1 MTVAFDATLIATSIR
16 EFETTPPVKR
26 ANLTDLLFRVNQ
38 GIDILEL
45 NWSQLPEEVRT
56 PIKLGVY
63 KIAERK
69 LRLHER
75 FWIYVFLVRFAMDR
89 QVLAR
94 YFETATR
101 LENALFDLIERDDP
115 HYAGQFS
122 AALMGHSAAAP
133 SAAERQTKE
142 EWSEWLRS
150 L

>member
-1 MTVAFDATLIATSIR
+1 MTVALDATLIATSIR
-16 EFETTPPVKR
+16 EFEITPPVKR

-75 FWIYVFLVRFAMDR
+75 IWIYVFLVRFATDR

-101 LENALFDLIERDDP
+101 LEDGLLCIIEGEGP
-115 HYAGQFS
+115 Q
-122 AALMGHSAAAP
+122 
-133 SAAERQTKE
+133 
-142 EWSEWLRS
+142 
-150 L
+150 